1 MTRSIIVFR
10 DRNGDVLLVIFINH
24 DGYPEGIGSKLAHS
38 LLAPAENGECLFA
51 QAASILALDSHPTDS
66 SSDEGYA
73 DYYAFLPA
81 ARAIEPI
88 EPMLLDYAFTVRPAR
103 VQASEEDESQ
113 DGQQTPTITVLQAP
127 FGQDSDADEILTPT
141 AFLRRY
147 REDTTADEWEGELD
161 ELWEAHVG
169 VWEAASSLPVP
180 FPHWQRRI
188 ALQLCYLETADAE
201 AVLEGDHILSLRL
214 DGAAW
219 SDYLADELP
228 KLIRDGIHDEGAWA
242 AELLVHLKR
251 GPGRVSMISPHELDD
266 SVTSTIRIC
275 FDKSSPHDVHIRATK
290 PQSAPYVAKMVVS
303 YKTELQE
310 FTPDDPAHAAT
321 AIFGPLFA
329 PTIQTRPPAADLNR
343 TMQPALDGL
352 ADYHRPVWTPETH
365 LHFPKGLREHTFT
378 LMLVAKALS
387 RRFGHGLE
395 DPWRTLVL
403 PEALKGYAV
412 RRDLSRVKEE
422 DDSGDELGNASGDE
436 SGDASGASVVDEEE
450 DVQEQVS

>member
-1 MTRSIIVFR
+1 M
-10 DRNGDVLLVIFINH
+10 
-24 DGYPEGIGSKLAHS
+24 
-38 LLAPAENGECLFA
+38 LAPAENGECLFA
-51 QAASILALDSHPTDS
+51 QAASILALDFHPTDS

-321 AIFGPLFA
+321 AIFGPPVRSYHTDEATGGRLELDDA
-329 PTIQTRPPAADLNR
+329 TRPRRPSRLPPA
-343 TMQPALDGL
+343 GL
-352 ADYHRPVWTPETH
+352 TPETH